1 MNWGVIGLGH
11 MAKNF
16 ANSIK
21 ELEKSDLKGVSSRS
35 LIKLLKFG
43 YRFKIKPKFLYKNY
57 EKLLLSNDV

>member
-43 YRFKIKPKFLYKNY
+43 YRFKITN
-57 EKLLLSNDV
+57 EAQV